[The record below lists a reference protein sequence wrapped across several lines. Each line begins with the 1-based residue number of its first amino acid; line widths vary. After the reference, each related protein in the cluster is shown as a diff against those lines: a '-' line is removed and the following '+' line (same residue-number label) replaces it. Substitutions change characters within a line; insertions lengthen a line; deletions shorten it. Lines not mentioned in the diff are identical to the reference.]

1 MTRSST
7 PSRAESAPT
16 YEATGAVAAAARGA
30 GASGRV
36 GAVALTALGAVLAAL
51 LAAVHVTQGASS
63 VGLPELLGLLVG
75 GSDDQAAAV
84 FVASRMPRLLAGV
97 LVGAALGVAGLVMQT
112 VSRNILASPDTLA
125 VNAGSYLAV
134 VAVTAFGV
142 VLPAVGGGV
151 VAFVGGLAAAILVLA
166 LSAGARGGG
175 TVRLVLA
182 GSALALALAA
192 LTTMLLLL
200 FPERTTG
207 LYAWG
212 NGTLAQTGMDPIFQL
227 GPVVLMAVGAL
238 FVIARPL
245 DLVALGDDTA
255 TTLGVRVRRTRLGG
269 ILIAVLL
276 SAAAV
281 TVAGPIG
288 FVGLAAAAIVRLV
301 AARVPGMQRHVL
313 LIPAAAVTGVI
324 VVLGADV
331 LLRLVFGGQ
340 AAVAVPTGV
349 VTTIFGAVFLIALAL
364 RAKASSDAAASGFV
378 IGATLPPRARLLVI
392 VGAAALLVAV
402 AFASLLL
409 GDAKLLGGDLV
420 NWITGRAGPLVE
432 FVMNT
437 RAPRVAAA
445 ILAGAALALA
455 GTVVQAVARN
465 PLAEPAILG
474 VTGGAGVGAVLVIT
488 VWPLATFLGVTAGGL
503 LGAVLAAA
511 IVFGLSAAGGLASTR
526 LILIGLGVSAA
537 TAATTAMMIIATD
550 PYNAAKALT
559 WMAGSTY
566 GRTVPQL
573 VPLLIVGLLALPVL
587 LSARRELDLL
597 AFDDDTPRVLGVAL
611 GRSRFGLLAVSVALT
626 ATAVAAV
633 GVIGFVG
640 LVAPHAA
647 RALVGSRHAR
657 VLPLAALLGALL
669 VCVADTLGRT
679 IIAPAQLPAG
689 LLTAVVGAPYFVWLL
704 WRSRRTA

>member
-1 MTRSST
+1 MPSSQLS
-7 PSRAESAPT
+7 PPDQ
-16 YEATGAVAAAARGA
+16 AAALNPAPGGAARP
-30 GASGRV
+30 R
-36 GAVALTALGAVLAAL
+36 LGAVLLLAVGLVVATL
-51 LAAVHVTQGASS
+51 LAAVHVTQGSAS
-63 VGLPELLGLLVG
+63 VGIVELLGLLTG
-75 GSDDQAAAV
+75 GSDDQTAAV
-84 FVASRMPRLLAGV
+84 LVASRMPRLAAGV
-97 LVGAALGVAGLVMQT
+97 LVGVALGVAGLVMQS
-112 VSRNILASPDTLA
+112 VSRNVLASPDTLA

-134 VAVTAFGV
+134 VAVAAFGIA
-142 VLPAVGGGV
+142 LPVAGGGV
-151 VAFVGGLAAAILVLA
+151 VAFIGGLAAAGLVLA
-166 LSAGARGGG
+166 LSAGGGRGGG

-182 GSALALALAA
+182 GSAIALALSA

-200 FPERTTG
+200 YPERTEG

-212 NGTLAQTGMDPIFQL
+212 NGSLAQTGMAPMLQL
-227 GPVVLMAVGAL
+227 GPVVLVAVAAL
-238 FVIARPL
+238 FLFARQF
-245 DLVALGDDTA
+245 DLIALGDDTA
-255 TTLGVRVRRTRLGG
+255 TVLGVQVRRTRLIG

-288 FVGLAAAAIVRLV
+288 FVGLAAPAIVRLIAV
-301 AARVPGMQRHVL
+301 RVPGMQKHVL
-313 LIPAAAVTGVI
+313 LIPAAALMGVI

-331 LLRLVFGGQ
+331 LLRLAFGGQ
-340 AAVAVPTGV
+340 TAVEVPTGV

-364 RAKASSDAAASGFV
+364 RARASSESGTGFV
-378 IGATLPPRARLLVI
+378 IGAGLSPRGRGLVIAASAVLLV
-392 VGAAALLVAV
+392 VL
-402 AFASLLL
+402 AFVSLLL
-409 GDAKLLGGDLV
+409 GDAKLLGGDVL
-420 NWITGRAGPLVE
+420 NWVTGQAGPLVE

-455 GTVVQAVARN
+455 GTVVQAVSRN

-474 VTGGAGVGAVLVIT
+474 VTGGAGVGAVFVIT
-488 VWPLATFLGVTAGGL
+488 FWPFATFLGVTTGGL
-503 LGAVLAAA
+503 LGAALAAL
-511 IVFGLSAAGGLASTR
+511 IVFGLALRGGLASTR

-537 TAATTAMMIIATD
+537 AAAITSMLIIATD

-559 WMAGSTY
+559 WMNGSTY
-566 GRTVPQL
+566 GRTFPQL
-573 VPLLIVGLLALPVL
+573 IPLAIVILASVPLLA
-587 LSARRELDLL
+587 SARRELDLL
-597 AFDDDTPRVLGVAL
+597 AFDDDTPRVLGVRL
-611 GRSRFGLLAVSVALT
+611 GSARLGLLAVSVALT

-647 RALVGSRHAR
+647 RALVGSRHAL

>member
-1 MTRSST
+1 MPSST
-7 PSRAESAPT
+7 LSRPDKAP
-16 YEATGAVAAAARGA
+16 AQVRSPGGAARPRLGAV
-30 GASGRV
+30 
-36 GAVALTALGAVLAAL
+36 LLLALGAVVAAL
-51 LAAVHVTQGASS
+51 LAAVHVTQGSAD
-63 VGLPELLGLLVG
+63 VGLAELLGLLTG

-84 FVASRMPRLLAGV
+84 LVASRMPRLAAGV
-97 LVGAALGVAGLVMQT
+97 LVGVALGVAGLVMQS
-112 VSRNILASPDTLA
+112 VSRNVLASPDTLA
-125 VNAGSYLAV
+125 VNAGSYLAL
-134 VAVTAFGV
+134 VAVAALGV
-142 VLPAVGGGV
+142 ALPVAGGGL
-151 VAFVGGLAAAILVLA
+151 VAFVGGLAAAGLVLA
-166 LSAGARGGG
+166 LSAGTRGGG

-182 GSALALALAA
+182 GSAIALALTA

-200 FPERTTG
+200 HPERTEG
-207 LYAWG
+207 LYAWH
-212 NGTLAQTGMDPIFQL
+212 NGTLAQTGMAPMLQL
-227 GPVVLMAVGAL
+227 GPVVLVAVAAL
-238 FVIARPL
+238 LLFARQF
-245 DLVALGDDTA
+245 DLIALGDDTA
-255 TTLGVRVRRTRLGG
+255 TVLGVRVRRTRLCG

-288 FVGLAAAAIVRLV
+288 FVGLAAPVIVRLV
-301 AARVPGMQRHVL
+301 AVRVPGMQKHVL
-313 LIPAAAVTGVI
+313 LIPAAAVMGVI

-331 LLRLVFGGQ
+331 LLRLAFGGQ
-340 AAVAVPTGV
+340 AAVDVPTGV
-349 VTTIFGAVFLIALAL
+349 VTTIFGAVFLVALAL
-364 RAKASSDAAASGFV
+364 RARASSEIGTGFV
-378 IGATLPPRARLLVI
+378 IGAGLSRRGRGLV
-392 VGAAALLVAV
+392 VAASAVLLVAL
-402 AFASLLL
+402 AFVSLLL
-409 GDAKLLGGDLV
+409 GDAKLLGGDVL
-420 NWITGRAGPLVE
+420 NWVTGQAGPLVE

-455 GTVVQAVARN
+455 GTVVQAVSRN

-488 VWPLATFLGVTAGGL
+488 FWPLATFLGVTTGGL
-503 LGAVLAAA
+503 VGAAVAAL
-511 IVFGLSAAGGLASTR
+511 IVFGLAIRGGLASTR

-537 TAATTAMMIIATD
+537 AGAVTSMLIIATD

-566 GRTVPQL
+566 GRTFPQL
-573 VPLLIVGLLALPVL
+573 IPLTIVLLASVPLLA
-587 LSARRELDLL
+587 SARRELDLL
-597 AFDDDTPRVLGVAL
+597 AFDDDTPRVLGVRL
-611 GRSRFGLLAVSVALT
+611 GSARLGLLAVSVALT

-647 RALVGSRHAR
+647 RALVGSRHAL

-679 IIAPAQLPAG
+679 VIAPAQLPAG
-689 LLTAVVGAPYFVWLL
+689 LVTAVVGAPYFMWLL